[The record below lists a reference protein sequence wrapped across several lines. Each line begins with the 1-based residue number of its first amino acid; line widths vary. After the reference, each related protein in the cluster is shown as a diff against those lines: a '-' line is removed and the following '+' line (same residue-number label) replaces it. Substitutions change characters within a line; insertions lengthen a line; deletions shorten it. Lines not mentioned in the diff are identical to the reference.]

1 MKREIALHGATL
13 VAEEKVGFSS
23 APVYGKEGLV
33 PKPFAVRF
41 FVSRTASGYQVMPGG
56 LAMSIDPE
64 RAVALSAPDGQ
75 TRDVWVQSE
84 GEQAPHV
91 SLWRPTLATA
101 RVERSQR
108 VIQSRVADDLFWLG
122 RYSERADWTMRVLR
136 GALRRVEEDSG
147 PDTGRRAARKCL
159 EVLLGKDLSIV
170 TGGRETP
177 ADVEIERLCTR
188 LITSGLGSRTLERTL
203 DGLYRVAHLV
213 RDRLSLEAW
222 QTLSKFRSGEA
233 WGRP

>member
-1 MKREIALHGATL
+1 
-13 VAEEKVGFSS
+13 
-23 APVYGKEGLV
+23 
-33 PKPFAVRF
+33 
-41 FVSRTASGYQVMPGG
+41 
-56 LAMSIDPE
+56 
-64 RAVALSAPDGQ
+64 LSAPDGQ
-75 TRDVWVQSE
+75 TRDVWILGE
-84 GEQAPHV
+84 GEQAPHI

-159 EVLLGKDLSIV
+159 EVLLGKDLSAV
-170 TGGRETP
+170 TGSREAP
-177 ADVEIERLCTR
+177 PDEEIERLCTR

-203 DGLYRVAHLV
+203 DGLIASPISFATVSR
-213 RDRLSLEAW
+213 
-222 QTLSKFRSGEA
+222 SKP
-233 WGRP
+233 GRY